1 MGNMLFQQP
10 RFPLVTGAVPQSQ
23 ASLQGVS
30 GFLHP
35 RKDPRGSVTQ
45 ACSLSSF
52 PISHFSSPNVFCEP
66 PAHHT
71 WTRASS
77 EQAGSGWVWLQPGSQ
92 LKQAYPGLHP
102 ADEELPECSETQ
114 MLAEKLCTNT
124 ARMLFYLSWW
134 ECT

>member
-10 RFPLVTGAVPQSQ
+10 RFSLVTGAVPQGQ

-77 EQAGSGWVWLQPGSQ
+77 RQAGSGWVWLQPGSQ

-102 ADEELPECSETQ
+102 ADEELHECPETQ